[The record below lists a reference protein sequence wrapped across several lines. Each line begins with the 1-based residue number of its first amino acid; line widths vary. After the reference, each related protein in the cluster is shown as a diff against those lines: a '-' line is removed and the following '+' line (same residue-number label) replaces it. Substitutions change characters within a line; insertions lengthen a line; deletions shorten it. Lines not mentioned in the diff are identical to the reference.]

1 MTQDSCTGPA
11 ACLYALTKNRI
22 FALKIFSMID
32 KLNIV
37 KQRFD
42 EVSDLIIQPDI
53 ISDQKRYVQLNK
65 EYKDLKAIMDR
76 REQYMELQ
84 DRITEAEEI
93 IADGSDAEMVEMARQ
108 QLDEAKESLPA
119 LEEEIKMMLI
129 PKDPEDAKDVV
140 MEIRAGT
147 GGDEASIFAGDLF
160 RMYTKYC
167 ESKGWRTNVIDLSEG
182 TSGGYKEIHF
192 EVSGEDVYGT
202 LKFEAGV
209 HRVQRVPQTETQG
222 RVHTSAATVM
232 VLPEA
237 EDFDVQIDPKDVRID
252 YFCSSGPGGQSVN
265 TTYSAVR
272 LTHLPTGL
280 VAQCQDEKSQHKNK
294 DKAFKVLRSRLYD
307 LELAKKQEEDAAK
320 RNSQV
325 SSGDRSAKI
334 RTYNYPQGRVT
345 DHRIGLTL
353 YDLQNIIDGDI
364 QKIIDELM
372 LVENTEKLKEAS
384 EIF

>member
-1 MTQDSCTGPA
+1 
-11 ACLYALTKNRI
+11 
-22 FALKIFSMID
+22 MID
-32 KLNIV
+32 KLNII

-53 ISDQKRYVQLNK
+53 IADQKRYIQLNK
-65 EYKDLKAIMDR
+65 EYKDLQLMVEKRASYLDC
-76 REQYMELQ
+76 L
-84 DRITEAEEI
+84 DNLKEAEEI
-93 IADGSDAEMVEMARQ
+93 IADGSDAEMVEMAKL
-108 QLDEAKESLPA
+108 QLDESKNTLPQ
-119 LEEEIKMMLI
+119 LEEEIKFLLI

-167 ESKGWRTNVIDLSEG
+167 ESKGWKTNIIDLSEG

-192 EVSGEDVYGT
+192 EVSGADVYGT

-232 VLPEA
+232 VIPEA

-252 YFCSSGPGGQSVN
+252 FFCSSGPGGQSVN

-272 LTHLPTGL
+272 LTHVPTGL
-280 VAQCQDEKSQHKNK
+280 VAQCQDQKSQHKNK
-294 DKAFKVLRSRLYD
+294 EKAFKVLRSRLYD

-353 YDLQNIIDGDI
+353 YDLTNIIDGDV
-364 QKIIDELM
+364 QKIIDELR

-384 EIF
+384 ETF